1 MGIICSGMSVEVQ
14 RVCQCIGFAV
24 FSCYVCE
31 MSGCASACFDLL
43 CDSVSNFL
51 SRTDARSASQ
61 NVSKQNR
68 DLCFVRIVLLHS
80 C

>member
-1 MGIICSGMSVEVQ
+1 MAVEVQ
-14 RVCQCIGFAV
+14 SVCHCVEFV
-24 FSCYVCE
+24 ECSCYVCE

-68 DLCFVRIVLLHS
+68 GLCFVRIVLLRS